1 VGLVVHVHQHDGI
14 VIGSAIIT
22 KIDEGKDKLEDFLKE
37 ISESL
42 KDK

>member
-1 VGLVVHVHQHDGI
+1 MQKFKDLADGI